1 MYSKL
6 LNCFLIAAFA
16 LLLVSCGGG
25 GGGEGEGE
33 GQNTINGANIKTGFE
48 STNGFGVE
56 IQKMTDG
63 TFQYVDTNGR
73 LVSPSQLPD
82 PLSKISASD
91 ANGMYMEMFSKF
103 ASAYDSGIDDS
114 AAVNISDSVAGYI
127 SASDNIRESLN
138 VSIETNSLEIAAVA
152 KIITEAFVNNIANAV
167 VAPPGGGLPPGGGGL
182 PPGGGGLPP
191 GGPI

>member
-6 LNCFLIAAFA
+6 LNCFLIVAFA

-25 GGGEGEGE
+25 A
-33 GQNTINGANIKTGFE
+33 NTPTGFE

-56 IQKMTDG
+56 IQKMSDG

-73 LVSPSQLPD
+73 LVPPSQLPD

-103 ASAYDSGIDDS
+103 ASVYDSGIDDS
-114 AAVNISDSVAGYI
+114 AADNISDSVAGYI

-152 KIITEAFVNNIANAV
+152 KIITEAFVNNVANAV
-167 VAPPGGGLPPGGGGL
+167 VAPPGGVGQPNL
-182 PPGGGGLPP
+182 
-191 GGPI
+191 IVVDKK